1 LYYRNQI
8 LAAIFSDTS
17 CETAKKYQ
25 RYQFDSHLPAS
36 IMGILVVY
44 CIRKVGFLHSPFGA
58 AELISLAL
66 VIFLQM
72 CCVYTRLETG
82 LEEEEENKLK

>member
-1 LYYRNQI
+1 
-8 LAAIFSDTS
+8 
-17 CETAKKYQ
+17 
-25 RYQFDSHLPAS
+25 
-36 IMGILVVY
+36 MGILVVY